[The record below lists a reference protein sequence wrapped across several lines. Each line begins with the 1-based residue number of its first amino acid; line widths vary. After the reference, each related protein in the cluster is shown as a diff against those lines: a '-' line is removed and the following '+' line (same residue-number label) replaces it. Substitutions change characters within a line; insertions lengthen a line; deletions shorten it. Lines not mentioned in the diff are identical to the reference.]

1 MMNDYYIGI
10 VANTNMERVLDFVAQ
25 NTDSIRYS
33 LDGLS
38 AVVEV
43 KPTATADDL
52 KLLNGWTKHTKES
65 ARALIRNNPEWEE
78 EIL

>member
-1 MMNDYYIGI
+1 MINDYYIGS
-10 VANTNMERVLDFVAQ
+10 VASTNMERVFQFVAQ
-25 NTDSIRYS
+25 KAETIRFS
-33 LDGLS
+33 LDGLT

-52 KLLNGWTKHTKES
+52 KFLNSWTKHTKES